1 MGDRHKQRS
10 VIPKSAVNLK
20 QEFKYIT
27 QNPTI
32 MEGWMLDGN
41 NASVLVSIR
50 FLQHHHEC
58 FSDWEKQEMK
68 VFWDFLDKLHNYTWQ
83 QIYDGSRKSDKAGL
97 ALTRIPKRNYP
108 DGEFRKSLDE
118 QIELF
123 EFRVDQSKRVHGF
136 RMKSLFYLCWLDK
149 NHRICP

>member
-1 MGDRHKQRS
+1 
-10 VIPKSAVNLK
+10 
-20 QEFKYIT
+20 
-27 QNPTI
+27 
-32 MEGWMLDGN
+32 
-41 NASVLVSIR
+41 
-50 FLQHHHEC
+50 
-58 FSDWEKQEMK
+58 MK